1 MFERV
6 FGHDRVKSV
15 LEKMVASDRL
25 PHGVCFHGPS
35 GIGKRLMAAELAKAM
50 LCENRTG
57 CGECRH
63 CKKLASGNHPDFTLC
78 EPAGQDIKVDQ
89 IREIAENLH
98 FRPFEGRVRMV
109 VLDQVERLREGAA
122 NAFLKS
128 LEEPPEYVYFIL
140 VCSDLKALLPTILSR
155 CQKIGFQ
162 SLNVNDK
169 VNILKERF
177 DKDEASA
184 QRLARISFDRLETED
199 EAYAQFEQDL
209 KAVLSFLQQM
219 LAEGHALDVLS
230 EIARDKQVF
239 PRFKIHFLAVVR
251 EMIRLAYGQKGD
263 PLFESVSG
271 VMKTMAQQA
280 RPEAWREMFEQML
293 WLEGQ
298 RRRNLNQGLWF
309 NALSVSGLGLLEASE
324 RQTAARR

>member
-6 FGHDRVKSV
+6 FGHGRVKTV
-15 LEKMVASDRL
+15 LERMVSSDRL
-25 PHGVCFHGPS
+25 PHGICFYGPS
-35 GIGKRLMAAELAKAM
+35 GIGKKLMATELAKAM
-50 LCENRTG
+50 LCETRTG

-63 CKKLASGNHPDFTLC
+63 CKKMASGNHPDFTLC
-78 EPAGQDIKVDQ
+78 QPSGQDIKVDQ

-128 LEEPPEYVYFIL
+128 LEEPPEYVYFVL

-162 SLNVNDK
+162 SLTVDDK
-169 VNILKERF
+169 TNILKDRF
-177 DKDEASA
+177 GKDEVLA
-184 QRLARISFDRLETED
+184 QRLARISFDCLEVED
-199 EAYAQFEQDL
+199 EAWEQFEHDL
-209 KAVLSFLQQM
+209 KVVLSFLQQM
-219 LAEGHALDVLS
+219 LAEGHAIDALS
-230 EIARDKQVF
+230 DIARDKQVF

-251 EMIRLAYGQKGD
+251 EMIRLAYDQEVD
-263 PLFESVSG
+263 PLFESVAG
-271 VMKTMAQQA
+271 VMRTMAKQA
-280 RPEAWREMFEQML
+280 PTSSWREMFEQLL

-309 NALSVSGLGLLEASE
+309 NALSVSGLGLVETQE
-324 RQTAARR
+324 R